1 MRPFDNHKRLV
12 EKLHIILDEASVEYD
27 RDCDVVDD
35 FVQYVKDWETRRSE
49 QEEIWIR
56 HERNSCWRP
65 AGTRTSGT

>member
-49 QEEIWIR
+49 QEEIWR
-56 HERNSCWRP
+56 CLRNCSP
-65 AGTRTSGT
+65 STANPPNGTG